1 VLLPLSHHCCI
12 CCIFF
17 SNSFLF
23 TLRSVMLVPL
33 TLTSTFLFPKEP
45 FFSVLTI
52 NLCEERSFIIS
63 STSDF
68 CNLVALAMLAKSCQT
83 LIYRI
88 KCHKII
94 RAIINVTI
102 GIHKY
107 PFYRSSF
114 KFLFS
119 FSQK

>member
-1 VLLPLSHHCCI
+1 
-12 CCIFF
+12 
-17 SNSFLF
+17 
-23 TLRSVMLVPL
+23 LV
-33 TLTSTFLFPKEP
+33 
-45 FFSVLTI
+45 
-52 NLCEERSFIIS
+52 
-63 STSDF
+63 
-68 CNLVALAMLAKSCQT
+68 MLAKSCQT

-94 RAIINVTI
+94 RAITNVTI